1 MKDSRMVAVIGA
13 TIFAGAFLPALAAV
27 LVSVVFF
34 SLAWYIAQN
43 EPQEENQN
51 GTSPESKTG
60 N

>member
-1 MKDSRMVAVIGA
+1 MKDSRMVAAIGA

>member
-27 LVSVVFF
+27 PVSVVFF